1 MRTAMIT
8 GLVAVFGY
16 AASAQFSLLPQ
27 VGFEN
32 SRTNISYNNLNDFSP
47 LGVKFSPQASL
58 RMDYKF
64 KKGHGPFLGVSSSR
78 SIVSFSFSDPDNGMN
93 IFNATTGDMQLRL
106 EGGYQYSSKPLYF
119 NKNKS
124 QRSSASSKS
133 SYYKTSGEKKSCGSE
148 YTSRSSCGKTK
159 TESYSRT
166 ESYSS
171 RCGSSKKV
179 KQTLA
184 KKENGGWM
192 RIQPSLGLAYIP
204 SVKTDIVTKTQGGQN
219 TYQYNAGNW
228 NTALVTGAGFEFGK
242 NNQRLFTVSINYF
255 NAIGNLDKQTLTT
268 VSDSKTSVTHL
279 QSDVSGWNMKVGIPF
294 TLSKKSGV
302 KQKQQQKSYKDCGQ
316 YKIEYRCRQRI

>member
-8 GLVAVFGY
+8 GLAAVLGY

-32 SRTNISYNNLNDFSP
+32 SRTNISYNNLSDFSP

-58 RMDYKF
+58 RLDYKF
-64 KKGHGPFLGVSSSR
+64 KKGHGPFVGISSSR
-78 SIVSFSFSDPDNGMN
+78 SLVSFSFSDPENGMN
-93 IFNATTGDMQLRL
+93 IFSATTGDMQLRL
-106 EGGYQYSSKPLYF
+106 EGGYQYSSKPIYF

-124 QRSSASSKS
+124 QRSSASKS
-133 SYYKTSGEKKSCGSE
+133 SYYRTSGEKKSCGNE
-148 YTSRSSCGKTK
+148 YASRSSSCGKTK

-171 RCGSSKKV
+171 RCGSSNKV
-179 KQTLA
+179 KQTIA
-184 KKENGGWM
+184 KKEKGGWM
-192 RIQPSLGLAYIP
+192 RIQPSLGIGYIP
-204 SVKTDIVTKTQGGQN
+204 FVKTDVVTKTQGGLT

-255 NAIGNLDKQTLTT
+255 NAIGNLDKQMLTT
-268 VSDSKTSVTHL
+268 VSNSKTSVTYL

-294 TLSKKSGV
+294 TLSKRSEA
-302 KQKQQQKSYKDCGQ
+302 KQQKEQKTRRDCGQ

>member
-78 SIVSFSFSDPDNGMN
+78 SLVSFSFSDPDNGMN

-106 EGGYQYSSKPLYF
+106 EGGYQYSSKPIYF

-124 QRSSASSKS
+124 QRSSVSSKS
-133 SYYKTSGEKKSCGSE
+133 SYYKTSGQKKSCGTE
-148 YTSRSSCGKTK
+148 YTSRSSSSCGKTK
-159 TESYSRT
+159 I

-171 RCGSSKKV
+171 RCGSSNKI
-179 KQTLA
+179 KQTMA
-184 KKENGGWM
+184 KKEKGSWM
-192 RIQPSLGLAYIP
+192 R
-204 SVKTDIVTKTQGGQN
+204 
-219 TYQYNAGNW
+219 
-228 NTALVTGAGFEFGK
+228 
-242 NNQRLFTVSINYF
+242 
-255 NAIGNLDKQTLTT
+255 
-268 VSDSKTSVTHL
+268 
-279 QSDVSGWNMKVGIPF
+279 
-294 TLSKKSGV
+294 
-302 KQKQQQKSYKDCGQ
+302 
-316 YKIEYRCRQRI
+316 

>member
-8 GLVAVFGY
+8 GLIAVFGY

-32 SRTNISYNNLNDFSP
+32 SRTNISYNNLSDFSP

-58 RMDYKF
+58 RLDYKF
-64 KKGHGPFLGVSSSR
+64 KKGHGPFLGISSSR
-78 SIVSFSFSDPDNGMN
+78 SLVSFSFSDPDNGMN

-106 EGGYQYSSKPLYF
+106 EGGYQYSSKPIYF

-133 SYYKTSGEKKSCGSE
+133 SYYKTSGQKKSCGSE
-148 YTSRSSCGKTK
+148 YTSRTSSCGKTK
-159 TESYSRT
+159 S

-171 RCGSSKKV
+171 RCGSSNKV

-184 KKENGGWM
+184 KKEKGGWM

-204 SVKTDIVTKTQGGQN
+204 SVKTDIASKTQGGQT

-242 NNQRLFTVSINYF
+242 NNHRLFTVSINYF
-255 NAIGNLDKQTLTT
+255 NAIGNLDKQMLTT
-268 VSDSKTSVTHL
+268 VSDSKTSVTYL

-294 TLSKKSGV
+294 TLSKRSEV
-302 KQKQQQKSYKDCGQ
+302 KQSKEQKTRKECGQ
-316 YKIEYRCRQRI
+316 YKIEYRCRQRS